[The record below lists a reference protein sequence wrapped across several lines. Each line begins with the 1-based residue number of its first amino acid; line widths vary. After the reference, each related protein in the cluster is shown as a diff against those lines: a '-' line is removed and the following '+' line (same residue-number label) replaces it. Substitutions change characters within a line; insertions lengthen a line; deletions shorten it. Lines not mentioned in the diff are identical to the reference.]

1 MRVEQDDRKDKSELS
16 YPNLSSCF
24 HWYAIWNM
32 GIKKNFMETRS
43 KNTGNRKYQQ
53 MPESELHSLADKK
66 EVPFR
71 SSMNKEQLIQALETY
86 EQINSFF
93 SHHKVIDGLH

>member
-1 MRVEQDDRKDKSELS
+1 
-16 YPNLSSCF
+16 
-24 HWYAIWNM
+24 
-32 GIKKNFMETRS
+32 
-43 KNTGNRKYQQ
+43 

-71 SSMNKEQLIQALETY
+71 SAMNKEQLIQALETY